1 MNHWHQVFLLGLST
15 MSRRSLLSTF
25 AFVVS
30 PETTNTMRGPS
41 RSIRILIHGGDNMLG
56 RAVQLTFPVQAPRE
70 ELITDSC
77 TARHYLNMGLHS
89 PPSEQTL
96 DAIRQENRN
105 NGHYLW
111 QKARVD
117 LLRPPDLCLLNL
129 ETAITKTIDNSDIPT
144 GKGINYHMHVDNFV
158 PILSGLPVQTSNTVA
173 TLANNHGLDFGR
185 QAFEEETI
193 PFFAQTSSPVQMIGC
208 GRNFQEAAKP
218 AILECAGTTVQVFAV
233 ATGCS
238 GTP

>member
-1 MNHWHQVFLLGLST
+1 
-15 MSRRSLLSTF
+15 
-25 AFVVS
+25 
-30 PETTNTMRGPS
+30 
-41 RSIRILIHGGDNMLG
+41 
-56 RAVQLTFPVQAPRE
+56 
-70 ELITDSC
+70 
-77 TARHYLNMGLHS
+77 
-89 PPSEQTL
+89 
-96 DAIRQENRN
+96 
-105 NGHYLW
+105 
-111 QKARVD
+111 
-117 LLRPPDLCLLNL
+117 LLNL

-193 PFFAQTSSPVQMIGC
+193 PFFTQTSPPVQMIGC
-208 GRNFQEAAKP
+208 GRTFQEAAKP

-238 GTP
+238 GTPQDWWATDRRSGIVGLPSLASKTDVETAMKIVRSVLQLAPPRSAERPIRIFSIHWGPNWALGGESDQQLTARREFAHRLIDECGVDLIYGHSIVSSHSRNRTL